1 MEHDSQFKV
10 SKEIVSVAQITTG
23 SSLSPSIPKF
33 FYNGQISPE
42 NKSNKHVKAHSITVH
57 AEMSTARDL
66 QPGVSLFCTTPLP
79 LNVNSPTTP
88 HPQTDP
94 CQRLNMCKN
103 VPETIL
109 WIKKFK
115 FWEKKWV
122 KFQTKAQKS
131 SKVHFIGEIWWPMQK
146 SGRSVPYPGHS
157 WIIQESWHIR
167 VWSLKGT
174 VQGQ

>member
-1 MEHDSQFKV
+1 MKTFPKCDLCLIEGLNYPQLTVLLIIILLLNPHLLMEHDSQFKV

-66 QPGVSLFCTTPLP
+66 QPGVSLFCTSPLP

-109 WIKKFK
+109 
-115 FWEKKWV
+115 
-122 KFQTKAQKS
+122 
-131 SKVHFIGEIWWPMQK
+131 
-146 SGRSVPYPGHS
+146 
-157 WIIQESWHIR
+157 
-167 VWSLKGT
+167 
-174 VQGQ
+174 

>member
-1 MEHDSQFKV
+1 MKTFPRCDLCLIEGLNYPQSTVLLIIILLLNQHLLMEHDSQFKV

-66 QPGVSLFCTTPLP
+66 QPGVSLFCTS
-79 LNVNSPTTP
+79 LNVNSPITP

-109 WIKKFK
+109 
-115 FWEKKWV
+115 
-122 KFQTKAQKS
+122 
-131 SKVHFIGEIWWPMQK
+131 
-146 SGRSVPYPGHS
+146 
-157 WIIQESWHIR
+157 
-167 VWSLKGT
+167 
-174 VQGQ
+174 

>member
-66 QPGVSLFCTTPLP
+66 QPGVSLFCTTPFPWMSIAPPLP
-79 LNVNSPTTP
+79 THKRTP
-88 HPQTDP
+88 VRD
-94 CQRLNMCKN
+94 
-103 VPETIL
+103 
-109 WIKKFK
+109 
-115 FWEKKWV
+115 
-122 KFQTKAQKS
+122 
-131 SKVHFIGEIWWPMQK
+131 
-146 SGRSVPYPGHS
+146 
-157 WIIQESWHIR
+157 
-167 VWSLKGT
+167 
-174 VQGQ
+174 

>member
-1 MEHDSQFKV
+1 MSYWESTVPLILYLNPYLLVKHDSQFKV

-42 NKSNKHVKAHSITVH
+42 NKPNKHVKAHSITVH
-57 AEMSTARDL
+57 AEISNSRDL
-66 QPGVSLFCTTPLP
+66 QSGVSPFCTTPLS

-109 WIKKFK
+109 CIKKFE
-115 FWEKKWV
+115 FWEKKMGWI
-122 KFQTKAQKS
+122 
-131 SKVHFIGEIWWPMQK
+131 SK
-146 SGRSVPYPGHS
+146 
-157 WIIQESWHIR
+157 
-167 VWSLKGT
+167 
-174 VQGQ
+174 